1 MTTTD
6 QVRPPDG
13 LSQLALAEWHYVIRE
28 RLGMSCE
35 DRKPTALDYQRAKE
49 AADKAVEDFR

>member
-6 QVRPPDG
+6 QVRPPEG
-13 LSQLALAEWHYVIRE
+13 LSPDALKEWHYVMRE
-28 RLGMSCE
+28 RLGHSCE
-35 DRKPTALDYQRAKE
+35 DRKPTALDYERAKA